1 MKNLFH
7 IIMLSLL
14 YLSCHQDKNI
24 NDINKYIISVE
35 NSEEYQEIEQN
46 YSSDHID
53 GDSNGGDFNILTLI
67 DDKENII
74 RMKVNIMLYDKSSY
88 KYLFYYYNNNLVYSK
103 IFKLTPNVSSNNLDT
118 IVNSTYFWKDS
129 ELIHQVNMTNEWEE
143 HLIIKDLQESY
154 YEIAF
159 GLE

>member
-1 MKNLFH
+1 M
-7 IIMLSLL
+7 
-14 YLSCHQDKNI
+14 
-24 NDINKYIISVE
+24 
-35 NSEEYQEIEQN
+35 
-46 YSSDHID
+46 
-53 GDSNGGDFNILTLI
+53 
-67 DDKENII
+67 
-74 RMKVNIMLYDKSSY
+74 
-88 KYLFYYYNNNLVYSK
+88 VYSK